1 MERNSS
7 TTWRLVVVFPLN
19 PKKQIFTSLHSYC
32 IQHTCELT
40 KHSDLTFKFLVGMR
54 FCPSVISNEV
64 GTVRMSLIQPNGT
77 KVIIKSPTRTMTSKN
92 LKEKKWIFLQ
102 DQLPKILSVMK
113 MEMFLVSLLG
123 TSQGHQSDSK
133 FNKC

>member
-40 KHSDLTFKFLVGMR
+40 KHSDLTFIFLVGMR

-64 GTVRMSLIQPNGT
+64 GTIRMSLIQPNGT